1 MPHTSDMGAEFS
13 KLGKNS
19 KVALTRGVSRLSSRT
34 SEARRPHQAGGHRV
48 AAAQTTGPRRL
59 IVQTAM
65 SVKRWLAPATALFVS
80 HQLCEVAVPVVVGL
94 VIDRG
99 IVDRDVPQLAVW
111 VAVLVAVFVLLAWS
125 YRTGVYFLV
134 NGIQRAH
141 HELRMRVSERSLDP
155 RGFGDRQRP
164 TGELLGVGGSDV
176 QRVAFGGLLF
186 VHPVAELAAVIA
198 AGVVLI
204 SIAWPLGVAV
214 IVGGPLFLLLL
225 DRFGRHLRAR
235 AEDQQRLTADSASL
249 AANAIAGFRTL
260 TALGATG
267 RAARSYAEASQRAR
281 VAAIATRRA
290 EAWFVGVSSTATGIF
305 VVAIGLIAAALA
317 AQGSITVGQLITVVG
332 VVQVVMGPMEA
343 LAVNVGAVWA
353 RAGASAKRVLSLL
366 QAPYAREPREGDG
379 PAVDPSAETSGGAS
393 ARERPTAARPVR
405 VGLTPA
411 LAVSGLTGAHLREV
425 SFTVERGEIIGVV
438 ADAHDAAELVGLL
451 GGRIHPPLGT
461 ITVDGLPLAEVDA
474 ERLHELVTAAPHAA
488 HTVPGTVAANV
499 VGVTGVAGA
508 RRSPDDA
515 LAAAAFEDVLEQ
527 LPNGIRTPL
536 GGAGRTLSGGQRQR
550 LALARA
556 LAAPAPVLVLHE
568 PTGSIDAVTEQHIG
582 ERMRTATAQRA
593 TVVVCSNPQ
602 LLVRADRVLVLRDGS
617 IAAEGTHDEL
627 MSTDP
632 RYAEAVA

>member
-1 MPHTSDMGAEFS
+1 MT
-13 KLGKNS
+13 
-19 KVALTRGVSRLSSRT
+19 
-34 SEARRPHQAGGHRV
+34 
-48 AAAQTTGPRRL
+48 AAQTTGPRRL

-111 VAVLVAVFVLLAWS
+111 LAVLVGVFVLLAWS
-125 YRTGVYFLV
+125 YRAGVYFLV
-134 NGIQRAH
+134 HGIQRAH
-141 HELRMRVSERSLDP
+141 HALRMRVSERTLDP

-164 TGELLGVGGSDV
+164 TGELLGIGGSDV

-186 VHPVAELAAVIA
+186 VHPAAELAAVIA
-198 AGVVLI
+198 AGAVLV
-204 SIAWPLGVAV
+204 SIAWPLGLAV
-214 IVGGPLFLLLL
+214 ILGGPAFLLLL
-225 DRFGRHLRAR
+225 DRFGRHLRTR

-267 RAARSYAEASQRAR
+267 RASRGYAQASERAR

-290 EAWFVGVSSTATGIF
+290 EAWFVAVSSTATGIF
-305 VVAIGLIAAALA
+305 VVAIGVIAAFLA
-317 AQGSITVGQLITVVG
+317 FQGTITVGQLITVVG

-353 RAGASAKRVLSLL
+353 RAGASSKRVLSLL
-366 QAPYAREPREGDG
+366 QAPYAREPRLGEQVAGAPDAG
-379 PAVDPSAETSGGAS
+379 RPLPGATLAPASTP
-393 ARERPTAARPVR
+393 P
-405 VGLTPA
+405 PA
-411 LAVSGLTGAHLREV
+411 LSVTGLTGEHLRELQ
-425 SFTVERGEIIGVV
+425 FTVERGEIVGVV
-438 ADAHDAAELVGLL
+438 AEAHDAAELVSLL
-451 GGRIHPPLGT
+451 GGRIHPSGGS
-461 ITVDGLPLAEVDA
+461 IKVDGLPLDEVDA
-474 ERLHELVTAAPHAA
+474 NRLHELVTAAPHAA

-499 VGVTGVAGA
+499 VGIGSWS
-508 RRSPDDA
+508 RFPDDA
-515 LAAAAFEDVLEQ
+515 LTAAAFEDVLDQ
-527 LPNGIRTPL
+527 LPQGVRTPL

-582 ERMRTATAQRA
+582 ERMRSATAARA

-602 LLVRADRVLVLRDGS
+602 LLVRADRVLVLRGGAL
-617 IAAEGTHDEL
+617 AAEGTHDEL
-627 MSTDP
+627 LAKHPPYS
-632 RYAEAVA
+632 EAIG

>member
-1 MPHTSDMGAEFS
+1 M
-13 KLGKNS
+13 
-19 KVALTRGVSRLSSRT
+19 
-34 SEARRPHQAGGHRV
+34 

-65 SVKRWLAPATALFVS
+65 SVRRWLAPATALFVS

-214 IVGGPLFLLLL
+214 ILGGPLFLLLL
-225 DRFGRHLRAR
+225 DRFGRHLRTR

-290 EAWFVGVSSTATGIF
+290 EAWFVGVSSTATGAF
-305 VVAIGLIAAALA
+305 VVAVGLIAAALA

-353 RAGASAKRVLSLL
+353 RSGASAKRVLSLL
-366 QAPYAREPREGDG
+366 QAPYAREPREGEG
-379 PAVDPSAETSGGAS
+379 PAVDPRAETSGGAS
-393 ARERPTAARPVR
+393 AREHPTPARP
-405 VGLTPA
+405 TPA
-411 LAVSGLTGAHLREV
+411 LAVSGLTGEHLREV

-474 ERLHELVTAAPHAA
+474 DRLHELVTAAPHAA

-536 GGAGRTLSGGQRQR
+536 DGAGRTLSGGQRQR

-617 IAAEGTHDEL
+617 IAAEGTHEEL
-627 MSTDP
+627 MSTDLH
-632 RYAEAVA
+632 YAEAVA

>member
-1 MPHTSDMGAEFS
+1 M
-13 KLGKNS
+13 
-19 KVALTRGVSRLSSRT
+19 
-34 SEARRPHQAGGHRV
+34 

-65 SVKRWLAPATALFVS
+65 SVKRWLAPATTLFVS

-99 IVDRDVPQLAVW
+99 IVDRDLPQLAVW
-111 VAVLVAVFVLLAWS
+111 VAALVAVFVLLAWS
-125 YRTGVYFLV
+125 YRAGVYFLV

-186 VHPVAELAAVIA
+186 VHPVAELAAVVA

-214 IVGGPLFLLLL
+214 ILGGPLFLLLL

-281 VAAIATRRA
+281 IAAIATRRA

-317 AQGSITVGQLITVVG
+317 SQGTITVGQLITVVG

-353 RAGASAKRVLSLL
+353 RAGASSKRVLSLL
-366 QAPYAREPREGDG
+366 QAPYARETRRGGG
-379 PAVDPSAETSGGAS
+379 PAVDAAAEASVGA
-393 ARERPTAARPVR
+393 ATRALPTTALPA
-405 VGLTPA
+405 PA
-411 LAVSGLTGAHLREV
+411 LSVSGLTGEHLREV

-461 ITVDGLPLAEVDA
+461 IAVDGLPLAEVDA
-474 ERLHELVTAAPHAA
+474 DRLHELVTAAPHAA
-488 HTVPGTVAANV
+488 HTVPGTVTANV
-499 VGVTGVAGA
+499 VGVSGVAGA
-508 RRSPDDA
+508 RLSPDEA
-515 LAAAAFEDVLEQ
+515 LTAAGFEDVLEQ
-527 LPNGIRTPL
+527 LPDGLRTPL

-568 PTGSIDAVTEQHIG
+568 PTGSIDAVTEQHIS

-617 IAAEGTHDEL
+617 ITAEGTHDEL
-627 MSTDP
+627 MSTDLH
-632 RYAEAVA
+632 YAEAVA

>member
-1 MPHTSDMGAEFS
+1 M
-13 KLGKNS
+13 
-19 KVALTRGVSRLSSRT
+19 
-34 SEARRPHQAGGHRV
+34 

-65 SVKRWLAPATALFVS
+65 SVKRWLAPATTLFVS

-111 VAVLVAVFVLLAWS
+111 VAALVAVFVLLAWS
-125 YRTGVYFLV
+125 YRAGVYFLV

-186 VHPVAELAAVIA
+186 VHPVAELAAVVA

-204 SIAWPLGVAV
+204 SIAWPLGIAV
-214 IVGGPLFLLLL
+214 ILGGPLFLLLL

-281 VAAIATRRA
+281 IAAIATRRA

-317 AQGSITVGQLITVVG
+317 SQGSITVGQLITVVG

-353 RAGASAKRVLSLL
+353 RAGASSKRVLSLL
-366 QAPYAREPREGDG
+366 QAPYAREPRRGGG
-379 PAVDPSAETSGGAS
+379 PAVDAAAEAS
-393 ARERPTAARPVR
+393 VGAARRALPTTA
-405 VGLTPA
+405 LPAPA
-411 LAVSGLTGAHLREV
+411 LSVSGLTGEHLREV

-461 ITVDGLPLAEVDA
+461 VAVDGLPLAEVDA
-474 ERLHELVTAAPHAA
+474 DRLHELVTAAPHAA
-488 HTVPGTVAANV
+488 QTVPGTVAANV
-499 VGVTGVAGA
+499 VGVSGVAGA

-515 LAAAAFEDVLEQ
+515 LTAAAFEDVLEQ
-527 LPNGIRTPL
+527 LPDGLRTPL

-617 IAAEGTHDEL
+617 ITAEGTHDEL
-627 MSTDP
+627 MSTDLH
-632 RYAEAVA
+632 YAEAVA

>member
-1 MPHTSDMGAEFS
+1 MPA
-13 KLGKNS
+13 
-19 KVALTRGVSRLSSRT
+19 A
-34 SEARRPHQAGGHRV
+34 A

-59 IVQTAM
+59 IVQTALG
-65 SVKRWLAPATALFVS
+65 VKRWLAPATTLFVS

-99 IVDRDVPQLAVW
+99 IVDRDLPQLAVW
-111 VAVLVAVFVLLAWS
+111 AAVLVGVFVLLAWS
-125 YRTGVYFLV
+125 YRAGVYFLV

-164 TGELLGVGGSDV
+164 TGELLGIGGSDV

-186 VHPVAELAAVIA
+186 VHPVAELAAVAA
-198 AGVVLI
+198 AGAVLI
-204 SIAWPLGVAV
+204 SIAWPLGLAV
-214 IVGGPLFLLLL
+214 ILGGPVFLLLL

-267 RAARSYAEASQRAR
+267 RASRSYAEASERAR

-290 EAWFVGVSSTATGIF
+290 EAWFVAVSSTATGIF
-305 VVAIGLIAAALA
+305 VVAIGVIAAALA
-317 AQGSITVGQLITVVG
+317 FQGAITVGQLITVVG

-366 QAPYAREPREGDG
+366 EAPYARETL
-379 PAVDPSAETSGGAS
+379 VDT
-393 ARERPTAARPVR
+393 TR
-405 VGLTPA
+405 VGEPRDDDRRPNGTEPA
-411 LAVSGLTGAHLREV
+411 LAVARLAGEHLRDL
-425 SFTVERGEIIGVV
+425 SFTVERGETVGIV
-438 ADAHDAAELVGLL
+438 AEAHEAAELVQLL
-451 GGRIHPPLGT
+451 GGRIHPTQGSVT
-461 ITVDGLPLAEVDA
+461 IDGLPLAEVDA
-474 ERLHELVTAAPHAA
+474 GSLHELVTAPPHAA
-488 HTVPGTVAANV
+488 HTLPGTVAANV
-499 VGVTGVAGA
+499 VGIGA
-508 RRSPDDA
+508 ASRSLYEAHEA
-515 LAAAAFEDVLEQ
+515 LDAAAFTDVLDQ

-568 PTGSIDAVTEQHIG
+568 PTGSVDAVTEQRIG
-582 ERMRTATAQRA
+582 ERMRAATASRA

-602 LLVRADRVLVLRDGS
+602 LLVRAHRVLVVRDGAL
-617 IAAEGTHDEL
+617 AAEGTHDEL
-627 MSTDP
+627 LASNAD
-632 RYAEAVA
+632 YAEAIA

>member
-1 MPHTSDMGAEFS
+1 MTS
-13 KLGKNS
+13 
-19 KVALTRGVSRLSSRT
+19 
-34 SEARRPHQAGGHRV
+34 
-48 AAAQTTGPRRL
+48 AQTTGPRRL

-65 SVKRWLAPATALFVS
+65 SVKHWLAPATVLFVS

-111 VAVLVAVFVLLAWS
+111 LAVLVGVFVLLAWS
-125 YRTGVYFLV
+125 YRAGVYFLV
-134 NGIQRAH
+134 HGIQRAH
-141 HELRMRVSERSLDP
+141 HALRMRVSERTLDP

-164 TGELLGVGGSDV
+164 TGELLGIGGTDV

-198 AGVVLI
+198 AGAVLI
-204 SIAWPLGVAV
+204 SIAWPLGLAV
-214 IVGGPLFLLLL
+214 MLGGPVFLLLL
-225 DRFGRHLRAR
+225 DRFGRRLRAR

-267 RAARSYAEASQRAR
+267 RASRSYAQASERAR

-290 EAWFVGVSSTATGIF
+290 EAWFVAVSSTATGIF
-305 VVAIGLIAAALA
+305 VVAIGVIAAFLA
-317 AQGSITVGQLITVVG
+317 FQGAITVGQLITVVG

-353 RAGASAKRVLSLL
+353 RAGASSKRVLSLL
-366 QAPYAREPREGDG
+366 QAPYAREAR
-379 PAVDPSAETSGGAS
+379 TGGQVTDS
-393 ARERPTAARPVR
+393 LGEQGQSQTQSQSQSLSQPQP
-405 VGLTPA
+405 GSLHQSPPLPPA
-411 LAVSGLTGAHLREV
+411 LVVAGLAGEHLRGLAF
-425 SFTVERGEIIGVV
+425 SVERGEIVGVV
-438 ADAHDAAELVGLL
+438 AEAHDAAELVSLL
-451 GGRIHPPLGT
+451 GGRIHPSRGS
-461 ITVDGLPLAEVDA
+461 IKVNGLPLDEVDA
-474 ERLHELVTAAPHAA
+474 DRLHELVTAAPHAA

-499 VGVTGVAGA
+499 IGIGSGS
-508 RRSPDDA
+508 RSPEDA
-515 LAAAAFEDVLEQ
+515 LTAAAFEDVLEQ
-527 LPNGIRTPL
+527 LPQGVRTPL

-582 ERMRTATAQRA
+582 ERMRSATATRA

-602 LLVRADRVLVLRDGS
+602 LLVRADRVLVLRGGAL
-617 IAAEGTHDEL
+617 AAEGTHDEL
-627 MSTDP
+627 LATHPPYS
-632 RYAEAVA
+632 EAIG